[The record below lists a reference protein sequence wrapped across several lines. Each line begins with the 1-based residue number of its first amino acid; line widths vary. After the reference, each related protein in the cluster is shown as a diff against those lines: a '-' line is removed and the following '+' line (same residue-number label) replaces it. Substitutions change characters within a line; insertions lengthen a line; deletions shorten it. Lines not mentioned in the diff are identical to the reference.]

1 MVLRKPNSNDLD
13 EEQRRL
19 QIERNKPL
27 IALLDSWL
35 EDDSES
41 PEEQRVALEELMRGI
56 DVGRAEGTKL
66 LANELRDMKRPV

>member
-1 MVLRKPNSNDLD
+1 MVLRKPNSSDSE

>member
-66 LANELRDMKRPV
+66 FANELRDMKRPV